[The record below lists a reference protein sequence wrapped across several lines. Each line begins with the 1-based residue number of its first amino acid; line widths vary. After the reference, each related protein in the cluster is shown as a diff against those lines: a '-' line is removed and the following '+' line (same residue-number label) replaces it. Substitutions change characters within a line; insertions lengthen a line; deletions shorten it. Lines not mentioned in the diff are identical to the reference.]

1 MNIELIKQKS
11 GIVGE
16 SEEINEVLEMVSQVA
31 GVDISVLINGE
42 SGTGKELVAKAI
54 HTASMRSS
62 KDLIIVNC
70 GAIPEGIIESELFGH
85 KKGAYT
91 DASESRK
98 GYFETANKGTIFL
111 DEIGDMPLETQVK
124 VLRVLETGEYMRVGD
139 SISKKTDTRVI
150 AATNKDLAKLVK
162 EGKFRQDLYYR
173 LKTVTI
179 NLPAL
184 RHRKNDIRLLVERF
198 ALQFSRTNKIK
209 YKGFTPEAIKVIQK
223 FDWPGNVRELRN
235 FIESILILEKGERIT
250 AEIIEKQLQNEKM
263 MEFSDNPA
271 LPVVVNQNP
280 DQAERELILRQL
292 LFLRQDIEELKLMLK
307 QSDFSILNSP
317 RNIDENFSNKIH
329 DNEFGGFEDKT
340 LLKEQAIG
348 SFKTTDL
355 EKEMILRTLEYFN
368 NNRRAAAKS
377 LGMSERTLYRKIND
391 YGIEKKINK
400 DN

>member
-1 MNIELIKQKS
+1 
-11 GIVGE
+11 
-16 SEEINEVLEMVSQVA
+16 MVSQVA

-329 DNEFGGFEDKT
+329 DNEFGDFEDKT

>member
-16 SEEINEVLEMVSQVA
+16 SEEIYQVLEMVSQVA
-31 GVDISVLINGE
+31 AVDISVLINGE

-124 VLRVLETGEYMRVGD
+124 VLRVLESGEYMRVGD
-139 SISKKTDTRVI
+139 SISKRTDTRVI
-150 AATNKDLAKLVK
+150 AATNKNLAKLVK

-184 RHRKNDIRLLVERF
+184 RRRKNDIRLLVERF

-209 YKGFTPEAIKVIQK
+209 YKGFTPEAIKAIQK

-235 FIESILILEKGERIT
+235 FVESILILEKGETIT
-250 AEIIEKQLQNEKM
+250 AEIIEKQLQSEKM
-263 MEFSDNPA
+263 IEFSDNPA

-307 QSDFSILNSP
+307 QSDFSILNLP

-329 DNEFGGFEDKT
+329 DDEFDSLEDKT

-368 NNRRAAAKS
+368 NNRRASAKS